1 MTFENNPFDFGKP
14 MSATRLVANIQSVVD
29 SHWTLTEMP
38 TVMRQA
44 PLAMLTSLWEQVSAM
59 GEDEREMV
67 YRIASAEMLMSEGR
81 DPAKVVGSIHL
92 MSVLAPVFAAI
103 ANHPNIEVNKSDLV
117 STFEDIQKNIRMIWR
132 CDSDEFSL
140 DQPNRFFYVRGLALL
155 VLKQSREGNNTNL
168 LDHKLDRHIMWVG
181 SRFHDLKP
189 NLDAVSVG
197 SDFSRE
203 FLWEVAEASI
213 PAYVAPEGEAESVS
227 DLKEFMQNDDRRT
240 GYDKPGHY
248 SIIPEDRIR
257 GVGENS
263 GYAYALACGV
273 HLSLSDYD
281 FIEHASGKDFEQ
293 KEFIQSLAVLVRDLY
308 GTEERHAE
316 VAMTFMHFNNR
327 ALEQISELCALYSEA
342 DRLALFN
349 YLVELCEHRDPMEPI
364 RVIEFKSRIATF
376 AIPAVR
382 AYFDATYDPEPM
394 EEFDYDILD
403 REDFDDEGIYE
414 SYLAQQE
421 DQRLNDRD
429 EYEQH
434 LAAERTDAINEELHE
449 LTMYWLESCDQAC
462 ADDSMDDYIAKVR
475 ILAIVRGAQI
485 DYTVEHEI
493 FLNEIIDRVDAL
505 CRNARLIVR
514 TQDLSPSMLKQL
526 K

>member
-1 MTFENNPFDFGKP
+1 MTYENNPFDFGKP
-14 MSATRLVANIQSVVD
+14 MSTTLLAANIQSVVD

-44 PLAMLTSLWEQVSAM
+44 PHAMLAHLWEQVSVM
-59 GEDEREMV
+59 SDDEREMV
-67 YRIASAEMLMSEGR
+67 YRITSAEMLMSEGR
-81 DPAKVVGSIHL
+81 DPAKVIGSIHL
-92 MSVLAPVFAAI
+92 MAVLAPVFAAI

-117 STFEDIQKNIRMIWR
+117 ATFEDIQKNVRMIWR
-132 CDSDEFSL
+132 CDSDGFHL

-181 SRFHDLKP
+181 SRFDDLVP

-203 FLWEVAEASI
+203 FLAEVAEASV
-213 PAYVAPEGEAESVS
+213 PAYLAPEGESESVS
-227 DLKEFMQNDDRRT
+227 DLKAFMQNNDRRT

-248 SIIPEDRIR
+248 SVVPEDKLR
-257 GVGENS
+257 GVRENS
-263 GYAYALACGV
+263 GYAYALASGV

-293 KEFIQSLAVLVRDLY
+293 KEFIQSLAILVRDLY
-308 GTEERHAE
+308 GTEEDHGE
-316 VAMTFMHFNNR
+316 VAMTFMHFNNQ
-327 ALEQISELCALYSEA
+327 ALEQISELCALYSAE
-342 DRLALFN
+342 DRRALFN
-349 YLVELCEHRDPMEPI
+349 YLVELCERRDPMEPI
-364 RVIEFKSRIATF
+364 RVTEFKSRIAAF
-376 AIPAVR
+376 AVPAVR
-382 AYFDATYDPEPM
+382 AYFDAAYEPEPM

-403 REDFDDEGIYE
+403 RDDFENVDEYE
-414 SYLAQQE
+414 SYLSQQE
-421 DQRLNDRD
+421 DQRLNDAH
-429 EYEQH
+429 EHEQH
-434 LAAERTDAINEELHE
+434 LADERTDALNEELHE
-449 LTMYWLESCDQAC
+449 LTMYWLESCDEAC
-462 ADDSMDDYIAKVR
+462 ADDSMEDYIAKVR

-493 FLNEIIDRVDAL
+493 FMDEIIDRVDAL
-505 CRNARLIVR
+505 CRNAKLIVR
-514 TQDLSPSMLKQL
+514 TKDLSPSMLKQL